1 MKEEIKVPHESL
13 SVLQDIVNID
23 TNIHELQKKLLNHEI
38 LAIWTG
44 GIDRLTKKLPKS
56 EL

>member
-13 SVLQDIVNID
+13 SVLQDIVNIN